1 MPPDAL
7 ALIRRA
13 KAEKSK
19 PTAAPP
25 PALPCPTFS
34 STPPLPPPLS
44 TTPSPSITVVRNFIS
59 PEDEELLLAN
69 IAAAPPDRWTGGRPG
84 RRTANWGGRP
94 GESFVRE
101 TLPPWIASLV
111 DAITR
116 SGAWPVDVVGGPP
129 NHCLINEYEA
139 GAGLTP
145 HTDGVMYA
153 PHVCT
158 LSLGSD
164 VVLDLHKPTATEDA
178 DANALPLASLLL
190 RRRSLNVY
198 AGPAYSELFHG
209 IAPRVE
215 DVLRETVVNLEAE
228 DSLGEVIKRRRRW
241 SVVFVHKLQAPRAS
255 EPADQRQHSSTPR
268 DEEAVPRAAP
278 QAASQSSPPT
288 FIESNFSVKAEYEA
302 WLGEQQQAA

>member
-13 KAEKSK
+13 KAEKAKQS
-19 PTAAPP
+19 TADVTPP
-25 PALPCPTFS
+25 PPLPCPAFAK
-34 STPPLPPPLS
+34 TPPLPPPL
-44 TTPSPSITVVRNFIS
+44 PSPPLVPSIYVIPDFVS
-59 PEDEELLLAN
+59 QEDEELLLAH
-69 IAAAPPDRWTGGRPG
+69 IAAAPPQRWTGGRPG
-84 RRTANWGGRP
+84 RRTANWGGLP
-94 GESFVRE
+94 GKVGVVEP
-101 TLPPWIASLV
+101 LPAWISALV
-111 DAITR
+111 DALVR

-164 VVLDLHKPTATEDA
+164 VVLDLHLPSAAKDA
-178 DANALPLASLLL
+178 DASAQPHASLLL

-209 IAPRVE
+209 IAPRAE
-215 DVLRETVVNLEAE
+215 DVVREGIVNLTQDDER
-228 DSLGEVIKRRRRW
+228 GEVIPRRRRW
-241 SVVFVHKLQAPRAS
+241 SIVFVHKLGAS
-255 EPADQRQHSSTPR
+255 YGG
-268 DEEAVPRAAP
+268 AA
-278 QAASQSSPPT
+278 A
-288 FIESNFSVKAEYEA
+288 
-302 WLGEQQQAA
+302 